1 MTSFSPIE
9 AAIARATVPPLDT
22 HSVRDDFPALHQ
34 QVHGKPLVYL
44 DSAATALKPQAVIDA
59 VVHTYSRDCANI
71 HRAVHTLSQNA
82 TATHEAARESVR
94 RFIGAAKTEEVVFT
108 AGATAAINLVAQ
120 TWGTQNLGPGDEV
133 LITELAHHAN
143 IVPWQLVCERTG
155 ARLVVAP
162 INERGEVEES
172 AFAEKLS
179 SKTKLVSFAH
189 ISNSLGT
196 VLPVARF
203 AKLAHD
209 AGALVLV
216 DGSQGVVH
224 GPVDVA
230 KLDVDFYVFS
240 GHKLYAP
247 SGTGV
252 LYGKE
257 ALLEAMPPW
266 QGGGDMI
273 DEVRFEQTTYND
285 LPFKFEA
292 GTPNIAGFAG
302 LGAAIRYLE
311 DLGWD
316 SITNH
321 EDKLL
326 AYGTEALEQVDGLRI
341 IGNAANKAGVLS
353 FVLDGIHPTDAGTL
367 LDAEGIAIRTGHHC
381 AQPVMQHFGVSGTAR
396 ASLALYNTTSEID
409 ALVTGL
415 AKVRKLFG

>member
-1 MTSFSPIE
+1 MKSISPIE
-9 AAIARATVPPLDT
+9 AAIARATIPPLDAC
-22 HSVRDDFPALHQ
+22 SVRADFPALHQ
-34 QVHGKPLVYL
+34 KVHGKPLVYL
-44 DSAATALKPQAVIDA
+44 DSAATALKPQCVIDA

-71 HRAVHTLSQNA
+71 HRAVHSLSQNA

-94 RFIGAAKTEEVVFT
+94 RFIGAKKTEEVVFT
-108 AGATAAINLVAQ
+108 AGATASINLIAQ
-120 TWGTQNLGPGDEV
+120 TWGDKNLKRGDEILV
-133 LITELAHHAN
+133 TELAHHAN
-143 IVPWQLVCERTG
+143 IVPWQLACERTG
-155 ARLVVAP
+155 ARLVFVP
-162 INERGEVEES
+162 INERGEVEEA

-179 SKTKLVSFAH
+179 EKTKLVSFAH

-196 VLPVARF
+196 ILPVARF
-203 AKLAHD
+203 TKLAHD
-209 AGALVLV
+209 AGAVVVV

-224 GPVDVA
+224 GPVDVTA
-230 KLDVDFYVFS
+230 LDVDFYVFS

-257 ALLEAMPPW
+257 ALLEAMPPY

-273 DEVRFEQTTYND
+273 DEVRFEKTTYND

-302 LGAAIRYLE
+302 LGAAITYLE
-311 DLGWD
+311 KLGWD
-316 SITNH
+316 RITNH

-326 AYGTEALEQVDGLRI
+326 SYGTKALQEVDGLRL
-341 IGNAANKAGVLS
+341 IGTASHKASVLS

-381 AQPVMQHFGVSGTAR
+381 AQPVMQHFGIPGTAR
-396 ASLALYNTTSEID
+396 ASLALYNTTEELD
-409 ALVTGL
+409 ALVAGL
-415 AKVRKLFG
+415 RKVRKLFG

>member
-1 MTSFSPIE
+1 
-9 AAIARATVPPLDT
+9 
-22 HSVRDDFPALHQ
+22 
-34 QVHGKPLVYL
+34 
-44 DSAATALKPQAVIDA
+44 
-59 VVHTYSRDCANI
+59 
-71 HRAVHTLSQNA
+71 
-82 TATHEAARESVR
+82 
-94 RFIGAAKTEEVVFT
+94 
-108 AGATAAINLVAQ
+108 VAQ
-120 TWGTQNLGPGDEV
+120 TWGAQNLEPGDEILV
-133 LITELAHHAN
+133 TELAHHAN
-143 IVPWQLVCERTG
+143 IVPWQLICERTG

-162 INERGEVEES
+162 INDRGEVEEL
-172 AFAEKLS
+172 AFAAKLS

-203 AKLAHD
+203 TKLAHD

-224 GPVDVA
+224 GPVNVA

-273 DEVRFEQTTYND
+273 DEVRFEQTSYND

-311 DLGWD
+311 NLGWD

-321 EDKLL
+321 ENALL
-326 AYGTEALEQVDGLRI
+326 AYGTKALEQVEGLRI
-341 IGNAANKAGVLS
+341 IGNAAHKSGVLS
-353 FVLDGIHPTDAGTL
+353 FVLEGIHPTDAGTL

-381 AQPVMQHFGVSGTAR
+381 AQPVMQHYGVPGTAR
-396 ASLALYNTTSEID
+396 ASLALYNTISEID
-409 ALVTGL
+409 ALVRGL
-415 AKVRKLFG
+415 AKVRKIFG

>member
-1 MTSFSPIE
+1 MKSISPIE
-9 AAIARATVPPLDT
+9 AAIARATIPPLDARN
-22 HSVRDDFPALHQ
+22 VRADFPALHQ
-34 QVHGKPLVYL
+34 EVHGKPLVYL
-44 DSAATALKPQAVIDA
+44 DSAATALKPQCVIDA

-94 RFIGAAKTEEVVFT
+94 RFICAKKTEEVVFT
-108 AGATAAINLVAQ
+108 AGATASINLIAQ
-120 TWGTQNLGPGDEV
+120 TWGDKNLKRGDEILV
-133 LITELAHHAN
+133 TELAHHAN
-143 IVPWQLVCERTG
+143 IVPWQLACERTG
-155 ARLVVAP
+155 ARLVFVP
-162 INERGEVEES
+162 INERGEVEEA

-179 SKTKLVSFAH
+179 EKTKLVSFAH

-196 VLPVARF
+196 ILPVARF
-203 AKLAHD
+203 TKLAHD
-209 AGALVLV
+209 AGAVVVV

-224 GPVDVA
+224 GPVDVTA
-230 KLDVDFYVFS
+230 LDVDFYVFS

-257 ALLEAMPPW
+257 ALLEAMPPY

-273 DEVRFEQTTYND
+273 DEVRFEKTTYND

-302 LGAAIRYLE
+302 LGAAITYLE
-311 DLGWD
+311 KLGWD
-316 SITNH
+316 RITNH
-321 EDKLL
+321 EDELL
-326 AYGTEALEQVDGLRI
+326 SYGTKALQEVDGLRL
-341 IGNAANKAGVLS
+341 IGTASHKAGVLS

-381 AQPVMQHFGVSGTAR
+381 AQPVMQHFGIPGTAR
-396 ASLALYNTTSEID
+396 ASLALYNTTEELD
-409 ALVTGL
+409 ALVAGL
-415 AKVRKLFG
+415 RKVRKLFG